1 MTSEE
6 FMGLV
11 YSPHIGLYFC
21 VLLVV
26 VCLYCIVLKKII
38 HSIID
43 PSLFATLN
51 LAFAAAVPIFLYYAG
66 FCPDKHIIYFA
77 TSQMILVGVFLLVTR
92 NINYNQLLMNTV
104 NHEYDKNRFFFNIC
118 LVIYLFTTLY
128 SWLINGIPIF
138 NENRFEINTDNSSG
152 ILGLLGR
159 FSDACR
165 LFCTL
170 YIFYLNF
177 HGRKKYSSI
186 LMLLLI
192 AISMMSGSKG
202 FIFSFVKAYFFYS
215 VFYAGKMPKVKK
227 KYILPI
233 AAMPLCVILLA
244 GYANGGLSSV
254 LYFGYRLLANGDTYW
269 NAYPYSVIDNIKVG
283 MPFLNIT
290 SIFWGPFRHIFGF
303 DVDKSLFETVG
314 ALLFEYNY
322 RVYPDGGAPN
332 SQLSVVSYA
341 FYKWGGLLMTAI
353 MALIGSRLYCMG
365 YKRAPQNI
373 YVCCKRALLV
383 MMGLAVFGDIYLFFN
398 GLFNYLLFVG
408 LYKSSN
414 VLYPLIYSEKN
425 NGKSF
430 NCNSGL

>member
-26 VCLYCIVLKKII
+26 VCLYCLVLKKTI

-43 PSLFATLN
+43 PSLFAALN

-92 NINYNQLLMNTV
+92 NVNYNQLLMNTV

-170 YIFYLNF
+170 YIFYLYF
-177 HGRKKYSSI
+177 HGRKKYSSF
-186 LMLLLI
+186 LMLLLL

-202 FIFSFVKAYFFYS
+202 FIFSFVQAYFFYS
-215 VFYAGKMPKVKK
+215 VFYAG
-227 KYILPI
+227 
-233 AAMPLCVILLA
+233 
-244 GYANGGLSSV
+244 
-254 LYFGYRLLANGDTYW
+254 
-269 NAYPYSVIDNIKVG
+269 
-283 MPFLNIT
+283 
-290 SIFWGPFRHIFGF
+290 
-303 DVDKSLFETVG
+303 
-314 ALLFEYNY
+314 
-322 RVYPDGGAPN
+322 
-332 SQLSVVSYA
+332 
-341 FYKWGGLLMTAI
+341 
-353 MALIGSRLYCMG
+353 
-365 YKRAPQNI
+365 
-373 YVCCKRALLV
+373 
-383 MMGLAVFGDIYLFFN
+383 
-398 GLFNYLLFVG
+398 
-408 LYKSSN
+408 
-414 VLYPLIYSEKN
+414 
-425 NGKSF
+425 
-430 NCNSGL
+430 